1 MEPYLTN
8 DHFEVL
14 KQNNVIQE
22 NIESLLILYPQVQY
36 SFLPRF
42 LKSTHQMLQKKLK
55 VISEFVHLIE
65 VNSIIIVQNR
75 HDYH

>member
-22 NIESLLILYPQVQY
+22 NIESLLILYPQAQY

-42 LKSTHQMLQKKLK
+42 
-55 VISEFVHLIE
+55 
-65 VNSIIIVQNR
+65 
-75 HDYH
+75 